1 MELDYLILA
10 VLVFV
15 SLYYLF
21 RLLNVNIKSRLKR
34 DSGTKSELLGLELP
48 PGSTGWPIIGET
60 LEYLRTA
67 KQGVPE
73 KFIADRRNKH
83 SSSLS
88 CKVFKT
94 SLLRES
100 MAVLCTAAGNKF
112 LFSNENKLVKS
123 WWPANFEKIFA
134 NTEKTDTT
142 QESIRLRKV
151 LSPFLKP
158 DALHRYIGVM
168 DEVTKQHLD
177 LYWSSSSSS
186 SVDYVKEKDQ
196 KVIIIV
202 YPLAKKYTFTLAC
215 RLFLNI
221 EDPKLVAKLE
231 ESIRHISSGFIS
243 LPIDLPGTK
252 FNRAIRASKQIKK
265 EIEEM
270 VKQRRTDLHL
280 HLLETSSNHHQDLL
294 SRLLMET
301 YSDGKELMKE
311 SDIANKLYGL
321 IVGAYDNISTTL
333 VSIIMFLSQ
342 LPHVYDAVLKEQMEI
357 AESKAEG
364 ELLNWDD
371 LQKMKY
377 SWSVAC
383 EALRLLPPIL
393 GTFREAITDFAYEGY
408 MIPKGMKLHWNMYA
422 THKNPEYFPDP
433 EKFDPSR
440 FQGQGPA
447 PYSYVP
453 FGGGPR
459 MCPGK
464 EYARFKIL
472 VFMHNVVTRFK
483 WEMVFPDE
491 KMIMDPVLIPTKGL
505 PIRLFP
511 HQSSSS

>member
-1 MELDYLILA
+1 MELEWLIL
-10 VLVFV
+10 VVIVFV

-21 RLLNVNIKSRLKR
+21 RLLNFNLIPRVN
-34 DSGTKSELLGLELP
+34 KSEQLGFQLP

-60 LEYLRTA
+60 LEYLSTA

-83 SSSLS
+83 SSSVP

-94 SLLRES
+94 SLLQES

-134 NTEKTDTT
+134 NSEKTDTT

-158 DALHRYIGVM
+158 DALHRYIGAM
-168 DEVTKQHLD
+168 DEVTKQHLNM
-177 LYWSSSSSS
+177 YWSCSS
-186 SVDYVKEKDQ
+186 SVDYVKEEDES
-196 KVIIIV
+196 VIIKV
-202 YPLAKKYTFTLAC
+202 HPLAKKYTFTLAC
-215 RLFLNI
+215 KLFLNI

-231 ESIRHISSGFIS
+231 ELIRHISSGFIS
-243 LPIDLPGTK
+243 LPINFPGTK

-270 VKQRRTDLHL
+270 VKQRRIDLHP
-280 HLLETSSNHHQDLL
+280 HLSDTSNSNHHHHYHDQDLL
-294 SRLLMET
+294 SRLLVET
-301 YSDGKELMKE
+301 YSDGKELMTE

-333 VSIIMFLSQ
+333 VSIIMFLSK

-364 ELLNWDD
+364 ELLNWEE

-393 GTFREAITDFAYEGY
+393 GTFREAITDFSYEGY
-408 MIPKGMKLHWNMYA
+408 IIPKGMKLHWNTYA
-422 THKNPEYFPDP
+422 THKNPEYFPEP

-440 FQGQGPA
+440 FQRQGPA

-491 KMIMDPVLIPTKGL
+491 KMIMDPVLVPTKGL
-505 PIRLFP
+505 TIRLFP
-511 HQSSSS
+511 HPSLSP

>member
-1 MELDYLILA
+1 MELEWLIL
-10 VLVFV
+10 VVIVFL

-21 RLLNVNIKSRLKR
+21 RLLNFNLIPRVN
-34 DSGTKSELLGLELP
+34 KSEQLGFQLP

-60 LEYLRTA
+60 LEYLTTA

-83 SSSLS
+83 SSSVP

-94 SLLRES
+94 SLLQES

-123 WWPANFEKIFA
+123 WWPANFGKIFA
-134 NTEKTDTT
+134 NSEKTDTT

-158 DALHRYIGVM
+158 DALHRYIGAM
-168 DEVTKQHLD
+168 DEAQNST
-177 LYWSSSSSS
+177 
-186 SVDYVKEKDQ
+186 
-196 KVIIIV
+196 
-202 YPLAKKYTFTLAC
+202 
-215 RLFLNI
+215 
-221 EDPKLVAKLE
+221 
-231 ESIRHISSGFIS
+231 
-243 LPIDLPGTK
+243 
-252 FNRAIRASKQIKK
+252 AIRASKQIKK

-270 VKQRRTDLHL
+270 VKQRRIDLHP
-280 HLLETSSNHHQDLL
+280 HLSDTSNSNHHHHYHDQDLL
-294 SRLLMET
+294 SRLLVET
-301 YSDGKELMKE
+301 YSDGKELMTE

-333 VSIIMFLSQ
+333 VSIIMFLSK

-364 ELLNWDD
+364 ELLNWEE

-393 GTFREAITDFAYEGY
+393 GTFREAITDFSYEGY
-408 MIPKGMKLHWNMYA
+408 IIPKGMKLHWNTYA
-422 THKNPEYFPDP
+422 THKNPEYFPEP

-440 FQGQGPA
+440 FQRQGPA

-453 FGGGPR
+453 F
-459 MCPGK
+459 
-464 EYARFKIL
+464 
-472 VFMHNVVTRFK
+472 
-483 WEMVFPDE
+483 
-491 KMIMDPVLIPTKGL
+491 
-505 PIRLFP
+505 
-511 HQSSSS
+511 

>member
-1 MELDYLILA
+1 MELESLILA
-10 VLVFV
+10 LLIFV
-15 SLYYLF
+15 SLYYIF
-21 RLLNVNIKSRLKR
+21 PLLNFNIKPSVKR
-34 DSGTKSELLGLELP
+34 EQPGLELP

-60 LEYLRTA
+60 LEYLSTA

-73 KFIADRRNKH
+73 KFIADRRNKY
-83 SSSLS
+83 SSSS
-88 CKVFKT
+88 PCKVFRT

-100 MAVLCTAAGNKF
+100 MVVLCTAAGNKF

-123 WWPANFEKIFA
+123 WWPANIEQIFA
-134 NTEKTDTT
+134 NSEKTDTT
-142 QESIRLRKV
+142 QETIRLRKV

-168 DEVTKQHLD
+168 DEVTRQHLEM
-177 LYWSSSSSS
+177 YWSSSSSS
-186 SVDYVKEKDQ
+186 SLDYVKEEDKR
-196 KVIIIV
+196 VIIKFHPI
-202 YPLAKKYTFTLAC
+202 AKKYTFTLAC
-215 RLFLNI
+215 KLFLNI
-221 EDPKLVAKLE
+221 EDPELVAKLE
-231 ESIRHISSGFIS
+231 GPIQHISSGFIS
-243 LPIDLPGTK
+243 LPVDLPGTK
-252 FNRAIRASKQIKK
+252 FNRAIRASKEIKK
-265 EIEEM
+265 EFEEM
-270 VKQRRTDLHL
+270 VKQRRIDLH
-280 HLLETSSNHHQDLL
+280 HFSETTNSNHHHQDLL

-301 YSDGKELMKE
+301 YGDGKELMME

-321 IVGAYDNISTTL
+321 IVGAYDSTSTTL

-342 LPHVYDAVLKEQMEI
+342 LPHVYDAVLKEQMDI
-357 AESKAEG
+357 AVSKPEG

-383 EALRLLPPIL
+383 EALRLLPPLL
-393 GTFREAITDFAYEGY
+393 GTFREAITDFTYEGY
-408 MIPKGMKLHWNMYA
+408 IIPKGMKLHWNMFA

-491 KMIMDPVLIPTKGL
+491 KIIMDPVLAPTKGL
-505 PIRLFP
+505 TIRLFP
-511 HQSSSS
+511 HQSS

>member
-1 MELDYLILA
+1 METELFIILA
-10 VLVFV
+10 LVLFV
-15 SLYYLF
+15 SLYLF
-21 RLLNVNIKSRLKR
+21 RLLNSNVNPRRMSG
-34 DSGTKSELLGLELP
+34 SGTEHEVAVDLP

-73 KFIADRRNKH
+73 KFIVDRRNKY
-83 SSSLS
+83 SS

-100 MAVLCTAAGNKF
+100 MAVMCTAAGNKF

-134 NTEKTDTT
+134 NSEKTDTT

-158 DALHRYIGVM
+158 DALHRCIGVM

-177 LYWSSSSSS
+177 VYWSFSLF
-186 SVDYVKEKDQ
+186 DYEKEDDEI
-196 KVIIIV
+196 VIIKV
-202 YPLAKKYTFTLAC
+202 HPLAKKYTFTLAC

-221 EDPKLVAKLE
+221 DDPKLVAKLE
-231 ESIRHISSGFIS
+231 EPIRHISSGFIS
-243 LPIDLPGTK
+243 LPLDFPGTK

-265 EIEEM
+265 EIEKM
-270 VKQRRTDLHL
+270 IKQRRIDLHL
-280 HLLETSSNHHQDLL
+280 HLLETSSDHEVAAAAFDHQDLL

-301 YSDGKELMKE
+301 YSDGEEMKE

-333 VSIIMFLSQ
+333 VSIVMHLSQ
-342 LPHVYDAVLKEQMEI
+342 LPHVYDTVLKEQMEI

-364 ELLNWDD
+364 ELLNWGD
-371 LQKMKY
+371 LKKMKY
-377 SWSVAC
+377 SWRVAC
-383 EALRLLPPIL
+383 EVLRLLPPIL

-408 MIPKGMKLHWNMYA
+408 LIPKGMKLHWNMYA
-422 THKNPEYFPDP
+422 THKNPDYFPDP

-447 PYSYVP
+447 PYSFVP

-511 HQSSSS
+511 HNHHHD